1 MQAEL
6 DRWNGLNYCLGN
18 NEIND
23 KKYHSSALGKMSD
36 LSPTTGTK
44 ADPDY
49 RLF

>member
-1 MQAEL
+1 MQAKL
-6 DRWNGLNYCLGN
+6 DWWNGLNYCLGN
-18 NEIND
+18 NKIID
-23 KKYHSSALGKMSD
+23 KKYHSRALGKMSD